1 MNDFSET
8 NELVAALLDDPLSSD
23 QIEENMTILRR
34 CWKDAD
40 SSTGLTISYASLS
53 PSWLPLHQHLSS
65 ANPTKSSPSS
75 IHLSSSYLRQFSV
88 SLEITQLHASQ
99 IPRILPSALFKAD
112 APIIVFNPLN
122 TPLSSLKHLVF
133 PSHTLFVIPIA
144 PHLNHSSSTVSQI
157 LSELPQLSNSHSPR
171 ILFIDPS
178 RARSAIQTFRSD
190 PTSAIAV
197 QQYQD
202 NYNGSGIFHLTNA
215 IRSIVD
221 SGKATSS
228 PLAYLLS
235 RTAIIQLHDTLRA
248 FHVTIEG
255 IQKSLDDIR
264 GSVRH
269 LTCKIEEAKVRI
281 PNEIFFGQSASTV
294 QAGKRAVEKD
304 IIGESLKS
312 ASKEMKHVL
321 ERLSWWKAIWRIDDI
336 SGIVGDAVER
346 VLCKD
351 LEQKACFIFIFI
363 FSLLT
368 HSLIQCS

>member
-255 IQKSLDDIR
+255 IQKNLDDIR
-264 GSVRH
+264 ECVRH

-346 VLCKD
+346 VWCKD
-351 LEQKACFIFIFI
+351 LEQKACFIFI